1 MAAYDGAVA
10 QYKRTVLAGMQEV
23 EDNLAALRVL
33 EQERAVQDAAVK
45 SASVA
50 ARASLAQYRAGTAT
64 YLAVVTTQSALL
76 ANQRTAVQLLGRQL
90 AASAALVKALGG
102 GWNAADLV
110 AGAVAAAPVPAA
122 APAAVS
128 N

>member
-1 MAAYDGAVA
+1 
-10 QYKRTVLAGMQEV
+10 
-23 EDNLAALRVL
+23 
-33 EQERAVQDAAVK
+33 
-45 SASVA
+45 VA

-64 YLAVVTTQSALL
+64 YLAVVTSQSALL
-76 ANQRTAVQLLGRQL
+76 TNQRTAVQLLGRQL

-102 GWNAADLV
+102 GWNTAELDNTGADAAV
-110 AGAVAAAPVPAA
+110 PAATTPAA

>member
-33 EQERAVQDAAVK
+33 DQERAVQDAAVR
-45 SASVA
+45 SAGVA
-50 ARASLAQYRAGTAT
+50 ARSSLAQYRAGTAT
-64 YLAVVTTQSALL
+64 YLAVVTTQSMSL

-102 GWNAADLV
+102 GWNAAELAD
-110 AGAVAAAPVPAA
+110 AAASPTRAA
-122 APAAVS
+122 APAAAS